1 MPHLANQTFTG
12 RPPWQ
17 GFADATVE
25 DCTFSNCFI
34 PAASDPQVRHVVRHV
49 QFRNITQHACWI
61 NGLAIE
67 DVQIDRLKSG
77 GDMPLFLH
85 ACVFRHVTLL
95 GSITGFKIN
104 LDLTQH
110 GGGDANERER
120 HAWKSA
126 NVAYY
131 QHVDWALDITKA
143 KFTSRPTF
151 EAVPGSLIRRDPQTQ
166 VLLRR
171 SELLAVD
178 WKSFDY
184 GTTAIDITIDW
195 FLGDSP
201 YDDTVVVAASG
212 NRKFK
217 EQLAV
222 LEELRRRGWAH

>member
-1 MPHLANQTFTG
+1 
-12 RPPWQ
+12 
-17 GFADATVE
+17 
-25 DCTFSNCFI
+25 
-34 PAASDPQVRHVVRHV
+34 V
-49 QFRNITQHACWI
+49 QFRNITRHACWVK
-61 NGLAIE
+61 GLAIE

-95 GSITGFKIN
+95 GGITGFKIN

-110 GGGDANERER
+110 RGVDADENDRK
-120 HAWKSA
+120 AWEAA

-131 QHVDWALDITKA
+131 QHVDWALDISKA
-143 KFTSRPTF
+143 KFTSMPTF

-178 WKSFDY
+178 WESLDY
-184 GTTAIDITIDW
+184 GTTAIDITLSW
-195 FLGDSP
+195 FLSGSP
-201 YDDTVVVAASG
+201 YDDTVVVAARG
-212 NRKFK
+212 NHKFK